1 MADSTQGGF
10 VNGEF
15 YSFARASFSL
25 AGNKIIALDS
35 VNYDDAIDL
44 EEIHGANMAPIG
56 FGEGKYTANFK
67 ITVKKEDFDKVILPA
82 LVGGEG
88 GSDGGDGT
96 LYGHKEF
103 DFAVTYAK
111 RKGEKATTDTIKG
124 IRIMSVNHSTSE
136 GDKSTKIELSGK
148 ALGGI
153 WRDGKKPVATGE

>member
-35 VNYDDAIDL
+35 VNYDDAIEL
-44 EEIHGANMAPIG
+44 EEIHGANMAALG

-82 LVGGEG
+82 LTGAGGEG
-88 GSDGGDGT
+88 DGDGT
-96 LYGHKEF
+96 VYGHAPF

-111 RKGEKATTDTIKG
+111 RKGTVAVTDTIKG
-124 IRIMSVNHSTSE
+124 IRIMSVSNSSSE

-148 ALGGI
+148 SLGGI